1 MMNNDNKIMK
11 LDELAK
17 RQTLRKVKSPIV
29 NPEGKVDVAP
39 DQAIEILMQTLQS
52 LRAIAQK
59 EIN

>member
-1 MMNNDNKIMK
+1 MNNDNKIMK

>member
-1 MMNNDNKIMK
+1 MKNDNKIMK

-17 RQTLRKVKSPIV
+17 RQKLRKVKSPIV
-29 NPEGKVDVAP
+29 TPEGKVDGAP

-52 LRAIAQK
+52 LTAIAQK